1 MIFGVGVL
9 VLGRDH
15 MSYSENALFFLDIFF
30 PTSRHRS
37 GKLNTV
43 KMTMERSTKIVISC
57 PDRGS
62 CPRAWPYK
70 SY

>member
-1 MIFGVGVL
+1 MTFGVEVL

-15 MSYSENALFFLDIFF
+15 MSYSENALFFLD
-30 PTSRHRS
+30 TSRHRS

-43 KMTMERSTKIVISC
+43 TMTMERSTKIVISC